1 MKKVLV
7 LILAACLFG
16 TTALAQSASL
26 PLDEENE
33 FASFDED
40 VVEYEIWEGM
50 PYRQIKKIYDFHDWQ
65 KADND
70 PYSPWGAGICSFVIP
85 GLGQI
90 INGEVGI
97 GLAYMGGILLSE
109 FSTIVFASLAVAT
122 AGDDFSTAFAIGS
135 LASLITAGVLDV
147 CSIFGAYRMAARQ
160 NLLFQDLH
168 SSDVSFTPGI
178 AMIPN
183 GDGRSFTP
191 GLSLRVNF

>member
-1 MKKVLV
+1 MKKVFV

-70 PYSPWGAGICSFVIP
+70 PYSPWGAGICSFMIP

-97 GLAYMGGILLSE
+97 GLAYMGGILLADVSAITC
-109 FSTIVFASLAVAT
+109 FSLAFITDEYNLMVAFSAGALASLA
-122 AGDDFSTAFAIGS
+122 
-135 LASLITAGVLDV
+135 TAGVLEI
-147 CSIFGAYRMAARQ
+147 CSIFGAYRMAARK

-178 AMIPN
+178 TMIPN
-183 GDGRSFTP
+183 ADGRSFTP